1 MLHVQRYARAALR
14 LLLNPIRQAV
24 LLTCLAPDWPAAP
37 RHLPALAAYASVLV
51 AALTARMALVDGH
64 HGTSALVA
72 ATVAFLVY
80 AGPTALFVTILTA
93 TGYYMIRWP
102 CIARSASPFA
112 LLGMAFAVSTVD
124 QAMVIAA
131 HTWCADPEVL
141 ATALGVRELMT
152 TCLGLYVVIDY
163 VRPRPPRKRRP
174 APKSVGSS
182 LQPSTTPVS

>member
-1 MLHVQRYARAALR
+1 MLHVQRYARAAVR
-14 LLLNPIRQAV
+14 SLLNPIRQAV
-24 LLTCLAPDWPAAP
+24 LLTCLAPDWAAAP
-37 RHLPALAAYASVLV
+37 RHLSALAAYASILIG
-51 AALTARMALVDGH
+51 ALTARMALVDGH
-64 HGTSALVA
+64 LGTSALVA
-72 ATVAFLVY
+72 ATGAFLAY
-80 AGPTALFVTILTA
+80 AGPTALLVAMLTV

-141 ATALGVRELMT
+141 ATALGVRELVT

-174 APKSVGSS
+174 ARKSVGSNFE
-182 LQPSTTPVS
+182 PSTTPAN